1 MKVLLAPA
9 ILVAAALMLGTTLVL
24 NCAEPSS
31 VVPPLV
37 STSTDLN
44 FDQLKPASMFLYPQ
58 PTRDLP
64 HPGIHQA
71 DSQSF
76 KTGPIDRGPVS
87 SQATPIYLDNQPKPA
102 VPLQPGV
109 YQTYPYTI
117 IIVVPDADAYIR
129 YAVVKPDS
137 NFPMPII
144 NPHLEVVPRF

>member
-9 ILVAAALMLGTTLVL
+9 ILVAAALMLGTTLLL

-31 VVPPLV
+31 ALPPVV

-44 FDQLKPASMFLYPQ
+44 FDRSKPASMFLYPQ

-71 DSQSF
+71 DPQSF
-76 KTGPIDRGPVS
+76 KTGPIDQGPVS
-87 SQATPIYLDNQPKPA
+87 SQPTPNYLDNPPTPTA
-102 VPLQPGV
+102 PLQPGV
-109 YQTYPYTI
+109 YQTYPYTM

-129 YAVVKPDS
+129 YVVVKPDS
-137 NFPMPII
+137 NFPIPII
-144 NPHLEVVPRF
+144 KPQLDVVPWF